1 MKNCPKSAA
10 GWRLGSLFAALLAGV
25 ACSGSALAEK
35 RVFTVLAVEP
45 KGGANL
51 SQEAFPTAKLPDGG
65 GYVMRPADQ
74 TGRWEVSAYVWQP
87 AQIVVDEGDEV
98 TLEFVGIH
106 GASHPTRIEG
116 LGLNFT
122 LQRGVARQ
130 VSFVA
135 SKAGRFRIV
144 CETHHP
150 SMTGEIVVLPK
161 R

>member
-1 MKNCPKSAA
+1 M
-10 GWRLGSLFAALLAGV
+10 LFAALLASV
-25 ACSGSALAEK
+25 AASGSALAEK
-35 RVFTVLAVEP
+35 RAFTVLAVEP
-45 KGGANL
+45 KGGANVA
-51 SQEAFPTAKLPDGG
+51 QEVLPTVPLPDGG
-65 GYVMRPADQ
+65 GYVMRQPDL

-116 LGLNFT
+116 LGLSFN
-122 LQRGVARQ
+122 LQRGRAHRI
-130 VSFVA
+130 SFVA

-144 CETHHP
+144 CDTHHP